1 MKTASVTEA
10 KVQFSKLLERVMA
23 GEKIGITI
31 RGREVARLIPV
42 TLQGHGH
49 AGDSRGSLWFQ
60 TISMIPLLKWLNRTT
75 FEGKPP
81 KRPRRV
87 SGTNGRERLEVG
99 WETGIEP
106 ATFGATDRRS
116 TS

>member
-10 KVQFSKLLERVMA
+10 KVQFSKSLERVMA

-31 RGREVARLIPV
+31 RGRQVARLIPV

-60 TISMIPLLKWLNRTT
+60 TISMIPLPKWLPDDFRGQAPETASKSKWN
-75 FEGKPP
+75 
-81 KRPRRV
+81 KRKR
-87 SGTNGRERLEVG
+87 
-99 WETGIEP
+99 
-106 ATFGATDRRS
+106 AT
-116 TS
+116 